1 MKETEKVA
9 REMEKEPEKSRH
21 SVEKDWKVPLGLER
35 TILVGGTQRQ
45 KPGCRGS
52 GSH

>member
-1 MKETEKVA
+1 MA
-9 REMEKEPEKSRH
+9 REIEKEPEKSRP
-21 SVEKDWKVPLGLER
+21 SVEKEWKVPLGLER
-35 TILVGGTQRQ
+35 TILAGGTQRQ

>member
-1 MKETEKVA
+1 MKETEKVV
-9 REMEKEPEKSRH
+9 REMEEEPEKSRD
-21 SVEKDWKVPLGLER
+21 SVEKEWKVPLGLER
-35 TILVGGTQRQ
+35 TSLPGGTQRQ